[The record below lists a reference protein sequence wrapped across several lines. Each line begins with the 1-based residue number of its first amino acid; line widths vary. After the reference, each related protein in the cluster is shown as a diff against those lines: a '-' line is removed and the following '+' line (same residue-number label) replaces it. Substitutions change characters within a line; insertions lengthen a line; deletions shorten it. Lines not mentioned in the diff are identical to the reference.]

1 MLKYNPPSQLVDRKV
16 DSTALLSP
24 PRSSSPSPIPLPNKQ
39 EREGYYFGLPSQP
52 PLLARTSTDVW
63 DPLGPD
69 GCPKERVLGTNNH
82 QKLRDMDWR
91 EQRNIMNSE
100 IIDTLD
106 AHGVSWTSVEFY
118 SIGYIDEEWC
128 NPVILFIGVC
138 QGTLINEDG
147 SPLPTA
153 GKVAVAC
160 KRVLEKYDIF
170 DVDCEIRESSVY
182 HNCSEGEEPAKTSKS
197 KRRKRPNRS
206 RKY

>member
-1 MLKYNPPSQLVDRKV
+1 MPKYNPPSQPVNRKV
-16 DSTALLSP
+16 DSTALLPP

-69 GCPKERVLGTNNH
+69 GCPKERVLRSNNH
-82 QKLRDMDWR
+82 QKLQDMDWR

-100 IIDTLD
+100 IIDTLNSY
-106 AHGVSWTSVEFY
+106 GVSWISVEFY
-118 SIGYIDEEWC
+118 SIGYSEEWC
-128 NPVILFIGVC
+128 NPVVLFIGVYL
-138 QGTLINEDG
+138 GTLINEDG

-160 KRVLEKYDIF
+160 KRVLEKYDIL
-170 DVDCEIRESSVY
+170 DVECEIRESA
-182 HNCSEGEEPAKTSKS
+182 NDWTDREEEAETSKS
-197 KRRKRPNRS
+197 KRRKKKKPNRS